1 MTCKEVFFEVDYIL
15 LNSPKPSVDIKKLI
29 DEGKFDEKPFIKIK
43 TLENIEQNL
52 IHHPEGNVLNHTLL
66 VVDRASEY
74 KEKSKNKRVFMWAAL
89 LHDLG
94 KLTTTKV
101 RKDKI
106 TAYGHDLQGEILSRQ
121 FLHQLT
127 DDEAFI
133 DDVCILVKHH
143 MQPLFYDK
151 KLPFF
156 KDKEI
161 IEDSDYE
168 EISLLSMADRLGR
181 ANLCEEKIKME
192 EKRINNFKS
201 FFVDKYK

>member
-43 TLENIEQNL
+43 NLENIEQNL

-66 VVDRASEY
+66 VVDKASEY

-101 RKDKI
+101 RKGKI

-151 KLPFF
+151 KWPFF